1 MVKVKHILNE
11 TLGELCRLRNSSA
24 DCIKVADLGC
34 SSGPN
39 TLKQVEEIITCIDKA
54 YPLDLESNLHHHHKF
69 PSVQVFLN
77 DLEGNDFNTVF
88 KSLPAF
94 YNELRKFKDRRYSE
108 SSCFIAAMPGSFHR
122 RLFPNNSIHFA
133 TANYSLH
140 WLSQVRTS
148 NRKLA

>member
-1 MVKVKHILNE
+1 MLKVKHILKE
-11 TLGELCRLRNSSA
+11 TLEELCRFRNSSA

-39 TLKQVEEIITCIDKA
+39 TLKQVEEIISCIDKA
-54 YPLDLESNLHHHHKF
+54 YRLDLEPNLLHRNHKF

-94 YNELRKFKDRRYSE
+94 YNNLGKFEDPRYSE

-122 RLFPNNSIHFA
+122 RLFPNNSMHFV
-133 TANYSLH
+133 TSTYSLH

-148 NRKLA
+148 KR